1 MKVKVRAF
9 LTMKDVI
16 GGQSSLELDLEEGT
30 ILSILEDLGKRF
42 GASFVNQVFEPSG
55 RELSGQVLVLLNGRN
70 YSNLPEGLNTPLQDG
85 DEVAIFPP
93 IAGG

>member
-9 LTMKDVI
+9 LTMKEVM
-16 GGQSSLELDLEEGT
+16 GNQSSLELNLEEGT
-30 ILSILEDLGKRF
+30 ILSLLKDLGEKF
-42 GASFVNQVFEPSG
+42 GEEFIGRVFESG
-55 RELSGQVLVLLNGRN
+55 KEELSGQVLVLVNGRN
-70 YSNLPEGLNTPLQDG
+70 YSNLPEGLETPLKEG